1 MAGNAFITGFKP
13 TYGERIHRSFLGWI
27 AAVFVGIPLLTTP
40 CAHAADDPALLD
52 IERKVTHGYATNAS
66 APQRVNGRMA
76 ASKSPD
82 LDIKPKMEV
91 LGKRVVELA

>member
-1 MAGNAFITGFKP
+1 MAARFAMAAF
-13 TYGERIHRSFLGWI
+13 L
-27 AAVFVGIPLLTTP
+27 AAMLLLFAVP
-40 CAHAADDPALLD
+40 ARAAEEPALLD